1 MDVKDTK
8 EAAMNIFKKSFKKI
22 TKEKVVL
29 WIVLLLVLSINTFR
43 VANTEQINYDSGMGL
58 TVYYYMQAT
67 GIYIWFYLIICFII
81 PNIYSADILKKKNN
95 RYHYFEITRIGY
107 RNYCTRNFLTNSVI
121 TFFSTLFIHIYL
133 LFLIHFFISPIKAG
147 TMDAIGIYVGLNAN
161 IIVNLIM
168 YIIFSSIG
176 CMVFSNFIL
185 SLQLY
190 IKNIYIYRALGI
202 CLGIML
208 FLLPAFLS
216 RICGMLLQS
225 KVLSTIFGIFFIP
238 NIIIP
243 SLESNSVYGI
253 SPLIGY
259 ILTLIFYSIITLI
272 IFRYKN
278 RKEHVY
284 E

>member
-1 MDVKDTK
+1 M
-8 EAAMNIFKKSFKKI
+8 
-22 TKEKVVL
+22 
-29 WIVLLLVLSINTFR
+29 
-43 VANTEQINYDSGMGL
+43 
-58 TVYYYMQAT
+58 
-67 GIYIWFYLIICFII
+67 
-81 PNIYSADILKKKNN
+81 
-95 RYHYFEITRIGY
+95 
-107 RNYCTRNFLTNSVI
+107 TNSVI

-133 LFLIHFFISPIKAG
+133 LFLIHFFISPIKAD

-176 CMVFSNFIL
+176 CMFFSNFIL

-202 CLGIML
+202 SLGIML

-243 SLESNSVYGI
+243 SLESNSVYGV